1 MFSKMNE
8 LKNNNIDRLDWD
20 EYFMS
25 IAILASCRSPCTRLR
40 VGSAIV
46 KDNRLV
52 SMGYNGYIPGAPH
65 ISRVQENHEQS
76 IVHSEINAI
85 TDCAKRGTSLDGSKI
100 YITHYPCPNCFRT
113 IAACGIK
120 NVYYLEDYN
129 NSQIVEDLANDSG
142 ITITKI

>member
-1 MFSKMNE
+1 MNE
-8 LKNNNIDRLDWD
+8 LKNNNIVRLDWD

>member
-1 MFSKMNE
+1 MNE